1 MFKITRY
8 VSKAFLVTWLTLV
21 FGFLTLIGLLDSLAN
36 GADIVKGGRGF
47 SDTFRYMAL
56 RAPVIFDRIFVFTIV
71 VAVLMTF
78 VKFIRN
84 HELVALLGFG
94 ISATKQVMMM
104 APAVVGAAIASIIFI
119 DIAMAPA
126 VRSLQT
132 WGIGE
137 YKIKNITDRNPLWLE
152 DNGNIVRATQR
163 IGYDTLGNIQFFF
176 RDENGT
182 VDRIWH
188 VERAAFQNPNWK
200 LTGVEQIEVKG
211 AEGET
216 RPA

>member
-8 VSKAFLVTWLTLV
+8 ISKAFLMTWLTLV

-36 GADIVKGGRGF
+36 GADIVKDGGGF

-78 VKFIRN
+78 VKLIRN

-94 ISATKQVMMM
+94 ISATKQVAMMT
-104 APAVVGAAIASIIFI
+104 PAVVGASLVSILFI

-137 YKIKNITDRNPLWLE
+137 YKVKNITEKNPLWLE
-152 DNGNIVRATQR
+152 DSGRIVPVNIA
-163 IGYDTLGNIQFFF
+163 
-176 RDENGT
+176 
-182 VDRIWH
+182 
-188 VERAAFQNPNWK
+188 
-200 LTGVEQIEVKG
+200 
-211 AEGET
+211 
-216 RPA
+216 